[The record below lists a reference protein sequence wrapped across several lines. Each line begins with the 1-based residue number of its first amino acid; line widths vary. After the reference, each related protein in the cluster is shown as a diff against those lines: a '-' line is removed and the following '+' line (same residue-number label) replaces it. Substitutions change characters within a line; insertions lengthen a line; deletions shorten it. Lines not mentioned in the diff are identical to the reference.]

1 MKSPNRDRDIK
12 RSGWYRT
19 IPIRIATQNYE
30 LCLPTPN
37 SRSEAAPSGAFP
49 TPDSRPYLSHSTVYG
64 IISVQL
70 DLNSYIFNLDPTAA
84 DRYLNFTL
92 GELPCIHH
100 NLRSATLADSSSEHL
115 PSQHITANCNVKFPP
130 LVRLE

>member
-70 DLNSYIFNLDPTAA
+70 DLNSYIFIRSNCCGQISQLHAGGIAVHPPQ
-84 DRYLNFTL
+84 FTISNI
-92 GELPCIHH
+92 GRQQFRTPAFTTH
-100 NLRSATLADSSSEHL
+100 NR
-115 PSQHITANCNVKFPP
+115 
-130 LVRLE
+130 